1 MSSKQRERN
10 VLLTSEDSAKRASQK
25 PWRMT
30 WLGIGGS
37 LLILV
42 IVLLI
47 DRPTDETR
55 FGEQA
60 DIIELIGPR
69 NLDTNRGD
77 GIADMVDPRMGLD
90 LPRGGWIQVADS
102 DGRLAQQYRCQHL
115 DPDPVE
121 LDAFWIEMEKPEVEL
136 YMSRNRLVTLS
147 GDTALAYA
155 PHRALE
161 EGQFNGNVRIEMYD
175 PVDGKPADPLVDS
188 PALVIRTPRAT
199 FDNFLG
205 KIACEGRIELETPR
219 EEMAGRDL
227 QILLNDQDQR
237 IEYLRMAKL
246 DFLRI
251 HSTAQPLIARRP
263 VRGQLVRRQLP
274 PTTATATDTDTP
286 SFYRLTLHD
295 GVRIRQGEGPTAR
308 SAIGEQL
315 HLTFSLESEQ
325 LEQPTASSMHP
336 SVVYSTAPSS
346 LPAMAIAMTLGTTTT
361 IEEASDIVV
370 TCGGEVTMVP
380 IIDSS
385 EHLEDPRDARLDLL
399 GSPVRI
405 EDPQRRLRIT
415 CPQVQYHTLAKR
427 FDLLGDDT
435 TGVDLLTDRF
445 RAEGSWMWARPEAGQ
460 AGFLNPGLIEVV
472 AGSPLVQAVQAE
484 AENEQ
489 HLTGTAMDS
498 IEEEGDSSAVQ
509 LKMTWQ
515 GGVDIEFDPDDPAGG
530 GPDGDPALRSILFR
544 DEVAVRS
551 EDGTIDC
558 GSLRMNFI
566 RGEDGGS
573 EPERMVALE
582 NVRARNDDQT
592 LWTDQLI
599 VTMEALPDDAPPRNR
614 AGEDDLLGGRVD
626 VKDFL
631 ATGDVQ
637 VLLADGGRAFAD
649 RLEGDARQEIAV
661 LTGDNVTIARKEML
675 IDHGRKLVIS
685 RLEGTANWDGP
696 GEARLLR
703 YPVEVSAD
711 RRIERPAIPTKPP
724 AAEGDDRRAEDEGNR
739 GPITMRA
746 RWNEQ
751 MVYDSRHNDGAG
763 SLELRGKVAVVADGS
778 PIERSS
784 MDGESLT
791 LQFAFAPEPTPTSR
805 VEEPTE
811 AANDTTRNPLDIA
824 GLEQESRVL
833 QTLIAKG
840 DARLEYREWMTSKR
854 EDIPRVFYIA
864 AKHIT
869 WDDLE
874 VQAEVIGDGSLVI
887 REPERPGEAPQP
899 EGPFAGAGT
908 TRFVWTKRLDMER
921 KPGDRYEI
929 SMLGDVEGIYKGATD
944 DDIATVTANRVDA
957 MTKRASVSQSVS
969 QDVAEPGP
977 LDFQGDMEI
986 ERLRAEGTVYL
997 ATPRR
1002 RADAHIVDYDT
1013 RTQLA
1018 TLTARPGRKVSI
1030 VTEGSPLPVKASRMV
1045 WNMDP
1050 RIDSIQLLEPSGT
1063 GVR

>member
-1 MSSKQRERN
+1 MTSKQRERN
-10 VLLTSEDSAKRASQK
+10 ILLTSSDSAKRATQK

-37 LLILV
+37 LLILG

-47 DRPTDETR
+47 DRPAEDTQ
-55 FGEQA
+55 FGETA
-60 DIIELIGPR
+60 EIIELIGPR
-69 NLDTNRGD
+69 NLDTGRGD
-77 GIADMVDPRMGLD
+77 AIADMVDPRMGLD
-90 LPRGGWIQVADS
+90 LPRGGWIQVADL

-136 YMSRNRLVTLS
+136 YMSRNRLVTLT
-147 GDTALAYA
+147 GDSALAYA

-175 PVDGKPADPLVDS
+175 PVDGQPADPRIDS

-246 DFLRI
+246 DYLRI
-251 HSTAQPLIARRP
+251 HAPTQPVTARRP
-263 VRGQLVRRQLP
+263 TRGQLVRRQLP
-274 PTTATATDTDTP
+274 PTTAATPDSDTP

-295 GVRIRQGEGPTAR
+295 GVRIRQGDGPSAR

-325 LEQPTASSMHP
+325 LDQSTASITHP
-336 SVVYSTAPSS
+336 SIVYSTAPSS
-346 LPAMAIAMTLGTTTT
+346 LPAMAMSMAMGTTTT
-361 IEEASDIVV
+361 LEAASDILV

-380 IIDSS
+380 IIDRSK
-385 EHLEDPRDARLDLL
+385 HLDDPRDARLDLL

-427 FDLLGDDT
+427 FDLFGDDT
-435 TGVDLLTDRF
+435 TDVDLLTDRF
-445 RAEGSWMWARPEAGQ
+445 RAEGSWMWASPEAGQ
-460 AGFLNPGLIEVV
+460 AGFINPGMIEVV

-498 IEEEGDSSAVQ
+498 IDKEDDASAVQ

-515 GGVDIEFDPDDPAGG
+515 GGVDIEFDPDDPAGE

-544 DEVAVRS
+544 DDVAVRS

-558 GSLRMNFI
+558 GSLRMNFT
-566 RGEDGGS
+566 RGPDGGS

-599 VTMEALPDDAPPRNR
+599 VTMEALPDDAPPQNR
-614 AGEDDLLGGRVD
+614 AGEDNFLGGRID

-649 RLEGDARQEIAV
+649 RLEGDARQELAV
-661 LTGDNVTIARKEML
+661 LTGGNVTVARKEML

-696 GEARLLR
+696 GEAKLLR
-703 YPVEVSAD
+703 YPLDVSAD
-711 RRIERPAIPTKPP
+711 HRIDRPTIPTKPP
-724 AAEGDDRRAEDEGNR
+724 AAKGDDRRAQDEVDL

-746 RWNEQ
+746 RWNDQ
-751 MVYDSRHNDGAG
+751 MVYDSRHNEGAG
-763 SLELRGKVAVVADGS
+763 SLELRGNVAVVADGS
-778 PIERSS
+778 PTERSS

-791 LQFAFAPEPTPTSR
+791 LQFAFAPESLSAPGRAQPTPGADES
-805 VEEPTE
+805 
-811 AANDTTRNPLDIA
+811 TRDPLDMA

-833 QTLIAKG
+833 ETLIAKG
-840 DARLEYREWMTSKR
+840 DARLEHREWTGPKR
-854 EDIPRVFYIA
+854 EDLPRVFYIA

-869 WDDLE
+869 WDDLR

-887 REPERPGEAPQP
+887 REPQLPGEVPQP
-899 EGPFAGAGT
+899 EGPFSGPGT

-921 KPGDRYEI
+921 MPGDRYEI
-929 SMLGDVEGIYKGATD
+929 SMQGDVEGIYKGAAD

-957 MTKRASVSQSVS
+957 MTRRASQSQIDSN
-969 QDVAEPGP
+969 PGP
-977 LDFQGDMEI
+977 LNFQGDMEI

-997 ATPRR
+997 ATLRR
-1002 RADAHIVDYDT
+1002 RADSHIVDYDT

-1030 VTEGSPLPVKASRMV
+1030 VTEGSPLPVKATKMV

-1050 RIDSIQLLEPSGT
+1050 RIDSIQLIEPSGT